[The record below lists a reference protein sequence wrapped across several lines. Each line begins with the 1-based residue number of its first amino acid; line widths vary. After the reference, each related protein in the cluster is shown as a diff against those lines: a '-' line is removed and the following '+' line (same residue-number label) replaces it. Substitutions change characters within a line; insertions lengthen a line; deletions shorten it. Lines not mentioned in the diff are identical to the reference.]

1 MSIESC
7 DALIKHRAAPY
18 QNLPIRQQARM
29 VIDKLIRYQQSRWR
43 QDQQQLP
50 NYMGNESQA
59 LHGLLQATDGAVP
72 DTGTV
77 RSALEKER

>member
-1 MSIESC
+1 MNLEHC
-7 DALIKHRAAPY
+7 AGLIKHLAAPY

-29 VIDKLIRYQQSRWR
+29 VIDKLQRYHQSRWR
-43 QDQQQLP
+43 QDREQDP
-50 NYMGNESQA
+50 NYTGQESQT

>member
-7 DALIKHRAAPY
+7 NALIKYLARPY
-18 QNLPIRQQARM
+18 QSLSIRQQAQR
-29 VIDKLIRYQQSRWR
+29 VIDKVIRYQQNRWR
-43 QDQQQLP
+43 HDRKQPP
-50 NYMGNESQA
+50 NYTGTESQT